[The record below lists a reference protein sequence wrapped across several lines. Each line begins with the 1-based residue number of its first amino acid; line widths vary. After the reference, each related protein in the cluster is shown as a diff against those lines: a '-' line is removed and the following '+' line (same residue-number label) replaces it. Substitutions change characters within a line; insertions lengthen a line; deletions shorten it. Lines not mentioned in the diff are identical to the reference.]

1 MSLLVQWRWKMT
13 FSTLA
18 LAKRT
23 SVAAAF
29 FFTFALKIIV
39 RKSRYRVHEI
49 YCLEIFF
56 FPQKGNLLRV
66 EARTLSLFF
75 FPFFFIVFIFFTLLF
90 YSICLPILSIFLLGI
105 SWTLLSVN
113 LWSRS
118 EMETTETNLV
128 F

>member
-23 SVAAAF
+23 GVAAAF
-29 FFTFALKIIV
+29 FSLLHLKLLFV
-39 RKSRYRVHEI
+39 NRDTVYMRYTVLR
-49 YCLEIFF
+49 YFF